1 MAEQREDFESISAR
15 LNEIVNAVRSKDI
28 SIERSLDLLDEAIEL
43 GGAAVDIVDSIASV
57 AGLDE
62 AQDED
67 AAPETAGYPA
77 PSDGTSAE

>member
-62 AQDED
+62 SQDED
-67 AAPETAGYPA
+67 AAPETAGHPT
-77 PSDGTSAE
+77 PSDGTSAD

>member
-67 AAPETAGYPA
+67 AAPETAGHPA